1 MTIEMIMCRFRLIK
15 RAEYETVKVSR
26 EKAQENLDRVI
37 DTAAGLL
44 REHGY
49 DGIGVADLMKAA
61 GLTHGGFYRNFAS
74 KDDLIVKATSRAL
87 ETTRETLKEGNVVA
101 PEAAFRT
108 LIEQYVSG
116 RHRDGTA
123 SGCILPTLAA
133 DSARRDD
140 PALRAVFVEA
150 IDDYLRHLDAIAPT
164 MPNGTRARAPAA
176 MLSEMVGA
184 VVLARA
190 MGAGDSADD
199 LLAAVVR
206 DLTDVQPSPP

>member
-1 MTIEMIMCRFRLIK
+1 MR
-15 RAEYETVKVSR
+15 VSR
-26 EKAQENLDRVI
+26 EKAQENHDRVI

-49 DGIGVADLMKAA
+49 DGIGVADLMQAA

-74 KDDLIVKATSRAL
+74 KDDLIVKATGHAL
-87 ETTRETLKEGNVVA
+87 EATRAMLEEAHAAA

-123 SGCILPTLAA
+123 SGCILPALAA
-133 DSARRDD
+133 DSGRRND

-150 IDDYLRHLDAIAPT
+150 IEDYLRHLDAIAPT
-164 MPNGTRARAPAA
+164 MPAGSRSRAPAA
-176 MLSEMVGA
+176 ILSEMVGA
-184 VVLARA
+184 IVLARA
-190 MGAGDSADD
+190 MGAGDRADN
-199 LLAAVVR
+199 LLDAVVH
-206 DLTDVQPSPP
+206 DLTEAPQVT